1 MRNLEKGRFKLK
13 NQKHSR
19 LWPDSLATFHV
30 SKYTQFPFSQFLNQ
44 KGSKLRAQSHG
55 TELIWL
61 SDANGVCRLVPISHF
76 SARALDESKGSCQ
89 AENSPFLDSACTVML
104 VQLSKP
110 FPTSLMEELMQNYVG
125 TLGESQIHAGDQYS
139 TDLPDSS
146 PPCTTCKPSRLR
158 KMNTSGQC
166 KTSHPVSKLH
176 RCKSGVDL

>member
-1 MRNLEKGRFKLK
+1 MEEAMRNLEKGRFKLK

-76 SARALDESKGSCQ
+76 SARALDESKGSVKPKIHC
-89 AENSPFLDSACTVML
+89 SLTVP
-104 VQLSKP
+104 VQ
-110 FPTSLMEELMQNYVG
+110 
-125 TLGESQIHAGDQYS
+125 
-139 TDLPDSS
+139 
-146 PPCTTCKPSRLR
+146 
-158 KMNTSGQC
+158 
-166 KTSHPVSKLH
+166 
-176 RCKSGVDL
+176 